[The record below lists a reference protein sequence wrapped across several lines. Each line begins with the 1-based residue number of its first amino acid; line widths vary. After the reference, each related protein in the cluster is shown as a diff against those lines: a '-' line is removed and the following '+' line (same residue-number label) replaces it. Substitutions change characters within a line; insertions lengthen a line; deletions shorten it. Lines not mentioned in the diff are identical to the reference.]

1 MIIRKKS
8 WVERRKR
15 SLKKSK
21 KSKNTEKEG
30 KKDVKNTQN
39 EMLQRNDK
47 KQTFGLILI
56 KFD

>member
-1 MIIRKKS
+1 MITRKKS

-21 KSKNTEKEG
+21 KSKNTEKEE

-47 KQTFGLILI
+47 KTNIC
-56 KFD
+56 FDFNQI